1 VWIFGPLP
9 KKDYSISKGTL
20 AGSEENNN
28 MPPGING
35 SAGQISTIESPK
47 PGRSLLVRLLLYV
60 GCIAGAAGLFVAYE
74 HFNMNGQSSLSI
86 ATLVAA
92 ALLVLVP
99 VRALLGEIFAV
110 ERKALHL
117 FHGIGGLALIALPLS
132 GLVSGGP
139 MLERAAMAPFAIMG
153 AAQAMMHQP
162 RNGRQAEALRRFVT
176 SLPEVQQFTQ
186 PGDFASPANVSR
198 AVTVLN
204 DLLTKAQALGQTEL
218 DSDPNFQSALKAATV
233 RTGLGLSLDAIDHSL
248 NVMGKSP
255 LGASAVPALR
265 GRLEQVRKT
274 LNHPAAKAV

>member
-1 VWIFGPLP
+1 
-9 KKDYSISKGTL
+9 
-20 AGSEENNN
+20 
-28 MPPGING
+28 MHPGING
-35 SAGQISTIESPK
+35 SAGQISTMESPK
-47 PGRSLLVRLLLYV
+47 PGRSLLARLLLYV
-60 GCIAGAAGLFVAYE
+60 GCIVGATGLFVSYE
-74 HFNMNGQSSLSI
+74 HFKMNGQSNLSI

-92 ALLVLVP
+92 ALLALVP

-139 MLERAAMAPFAIMG
+139 MLNHAAMAPFAIMG

-186 PGDFASPANVSR
+186 PGDFASLANVSR

-204 DLLTKAQALGQTEL
+204 DVLTKAQALGETEL

-233 RTGLGLSLDAIDHSL
+233 RAGLGLSLDAIDHSL

-274 LNHPAAKAV
+274 LNHPVAKAV